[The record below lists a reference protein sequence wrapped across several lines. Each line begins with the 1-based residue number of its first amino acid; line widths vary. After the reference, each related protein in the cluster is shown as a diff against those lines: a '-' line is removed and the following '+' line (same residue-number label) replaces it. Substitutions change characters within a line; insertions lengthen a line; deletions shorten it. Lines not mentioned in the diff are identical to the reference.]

1 MAGVHG
7 RRSWP
12 AFMAGVHGRRSWPAF
27 MVGYSPSMFR
37 NVICLVAL
45 AGSLAAQT
53 KPEIE
58 NQWVRVTRSVT
69 GPFYSELPVVDVGL
83 NGSVHYYAAKT
94 RRAYDNGEHV
104 LIELKRGAPKSP
116 PVALDPVKLDP
127 AHHPVILE
135 NDRVRV
141 IRTILVPH
149 LKSPRHEH
157 PHYVVVYL
165 TDLHTTMT
173 MADGRNV
180 DNPRK
185 PGDIAW
191 RDALSHV
198 TENIG
203 EKTAIEIQ
211 VEIK

>member
-1 MAGVHG
+1 LLTRAV
-7 RRSWP
+7 
-12 AFMAGVHGRRSWPAF
+12 F
-27 MVGYSPSMFR
+27 YS
-37 NVICLVAL
+37 ICVFALVS
-45 AGSLAAQT
+45 GLAAKT
-53 KPEIE
+53 KVEFIEIG
-58 NQWVRVTRSVT
+58 NQWVRVTRSVP
-69 GPFYSELPVVDVGL
+69 GPFYSKLPVVDVAL
-83 NGSVHYYAAKT
+83 NGAVQYFEGKT
-94 RRAYDNGEHV
+94 KHVYENGEHV

-116 PVALDPVKLDP
+116 AVALDPVKLDP
-127 AHHPVILE
+127 EHHIVILE
-135 NDRVRV
+135 NDRVRA
-141 IRTILVPH
+141 IRTILEPH

-173 MADGRNV
+173 MADGKEV

-203 EKTAIEIQ
+203 EKTAVEIQ

>member
-1 MAGVHG
+1 V
-7 RRSWP
+7 
-12 AFMAGVHGRRSWPAF
+12 F
-27 MVGYSPSMFR
+27 
-37 NVICLVAL
+37 AL
-45 AGSLAAQT
+45 AAET
-53 KPEIE
+53 KVEIE
-58 NQWVRVTRSVT
+58 NQWVRVTRSVP
-69 GPFYSELPVVDVGL
+69 GPFSSKLPVVDVGSD
-83 NGSVHYYAAKT
+83 GSVQYLAGGT
-94 RRAYDNGEHV
+94 RLVYPNADHV
-104 LIELKRGAPKSP
+104 LIELKPGAPRSP
-116 PVALDPVKLDP
+116 AVALDPVKLDP
-127 AHHPVILE
+127 EHHIVMLE
-135 NDRVRV
+135 NDRVRA
-141 IRTILVPH
+141 IRTILEPH

-173 MADGRNV
+173 MADGKAV

-203 EKTAIEIQ
+203 EKTAVEIQ

>member
-1 MAGVHG
+1 MFARAV
-7 RRSWP
+7 R
-12 AFMAGVHGRRSWPAF
+12 
-27 MVGYSPSMFR
+27 YS
-37 NVICLVAL
+37 ICVFALVS
-45 AGSLAAQT
+45 GLAAET
-53 KPEIE
+53 KVEIE
-58 NQWVRVTRSVT
+58 NQWVRVTRSVP
-69 GPFYSELPVVDVGL
+69 GPFSSKLPVVDVGL
-83 NGSVHYYAAKT
+83 NGAVQYFAAET
-94 RRAYDNGEHV
+94 RRVYKNGEHV
-104 LIELKRGAPKSP
+104 LIELKAGAPKSP
-116 PVALDPVKLDP
+116 LVALDPVKLDP
-127 AHHPVILE
+127 QHHIVILE
-135 NDRVRV
+135 NTRVRA
-141 IRTILVPH
+141 IRTILEPH

-173 MADGRNV
+173 MADGREV

-203 EKTAIEIQ
+203 EKTAVEIQ

>member
-1 MAGVHG
+1 LLARAVCY
-7 RRSWP
+7 
-12 AFMAGVHGRRSWPAF
+12 A
-27 MVGYSPSMFR
+27 
-37 NVICLVAL
+37 ICIFALVS
-45 AGSLAAQT
+45 GLAAET
-53 KPEIE
+53 KAEIE
-58 NQWVRVTRSVT
+58 NQWVRVTRSLA
-69 GPFYSELPVVDVGL
+69 GPFSSKLPVVDVGL
-83 NGSVHYYAAKT
+83 DGSVQYFAGGTKRVYQ
-94 RRAYDNGEHV
+94 NGDHV
-104 LIELKRGAPKSP
+104 LIELKAGAPKSP
-116 PVALDPVKLDP
+116 AVALDPVKLDP
-127 AHHPVILE
+127 EHHIVILE
-135 NDRVRV
+135 NNRVRV

-203 EKTAIEIQ
+203 EKTAVEIQ

>member
-1 MAGVHG
+1 MLARAVCF
-7 RRSWP
+7 
-12 AFMAGVHGRRSWPAF
+12 A
-27 MVGYSPSMFR
+27 
-37 NVICLVAL
+37 ICVFALVS
-45 AGSLAAQT
+45 GLAAET
-53 KPEIE
+53 KVEIE
-58 NQWVRVTRSVT
+58 NEWVRVTRSVP
-69 GPFYSELPVVDVGL
+69 GPFYSKLPVVDVAL
-83 NGSVHYYAAKT
+83 NGSVHYFPGKT
-94 RRAYDNGEHV
+94 KHVYENGEHV

-116 PVALDPVKLDP
+116 AVALDPVKLDP
-127 AHHPVILE
+127 EHHIVILE
-135 NDRVRV
+135 NDRVRA
-141 IRTILVPH
+141 IRTILEPH

-173 MADGRNV
+173 MADGKQV
-180 DNPRK
+180 DNPRR

-203 EKTAIEIQ
+203 EKTAVEIQ

>member
-1 MAGVHG
+1 LLARAGFFAISV
-7 RRSWP
+7 
-12 AFMAGVHGRRSWPAF
+12 
-27 MVGYSPSMFR
+27 
-37 NVICLVAL
+37 VAL
-45 AGSLAAQT
+45 VSGLAAGA
-53 KPEIE
+53 KVENLEIGNE
-58 NQWVRVTRSVT
+58 WVRVTRSVP
-69 GPFYSELPVVDVGL
+69 GPFYSKLPVVDVAL
-83 NGSVHYYAAKT
+83 NGSVHYFPGKT
-94 RRAYDNGEHV
+94 KHVYEDGEHV
-104 LIELKRGAPKSP
+104 LIELKHGASKSP
-116 PVALDPVKLDP
+116 AVALDPVKLDP
-127 AHHPVILE
+127 EHHIVIVE

-141 IRTILVPH
+141 IRTILEPH

-191 RDALSHV
+191 RDALTHV

-203 EKTAIEIQ
+203 EKTAVEIQ

>member
-1 MAGVHG
+1 
-7 RRSWP
+7 
-12 AFMAGVHGRRSWPAF
+12 
-27 MVGYSPSMFR
+27 MFPR
-37 NVICLVAL
+37 VVCVFV
-45 AGSLAAQT
+45 LAAGLAAET
-53 KPEIE
+53 RVEIE
-58 NQWVRVTRSVT
+58 NRWVRVTRPVP
-69 GPFYSELPVVDVGL
+69 GPFFSKLPVVDVGL
-83 NGSVHYYAAKT
+83 DGAVHYFPGKT
-94 RRAYDNGEHV
+94 KHVYQDGAHV
-104 LIELKRGAPKSP
+104 LIELKYGASKSAA
-116 PVALDPVKLDP
+116 VALDPVKLDP
-127 AHHPVILE
+127 EHHIVILE
-135 NDRVRV
+135 NDRVRA
-141 IRTILVPH
+141 IRTILEPH

-173 MADGRNV
+173 MADGREV

-203 EKTAIEIQ
+203 EKTAVEIQ

>member
-1 MAGVHG
+1 M
-7 RRSWP
+7 
-12 AFMAGVHGRRSWPAF
+12 
-27 MVGYSPSMFR
+27 
-37 NVICLVAL
+37 LL
-45 AGSLAAQT
+45 
-53 KPEIE
+53 
-58 NQWVRVTRSVT
+58 T
-69 GPFYSELPVVDVGL
+69 GFSIPCPFSSKLPVVDVALG
-83 NGSVHYYAAKT
+83 GSVQYFARDSKHIYQ
-94 RRAYDNGEHV
+94 NGDHV
-104 LIELKRGAPKSP
+104 LIELKPGAPKSP
-116 PVALDPVKLDP
+116 AVGLDPVKLDP
-127 AHHPVILE
+127 EHHIVILE
-135 NDRVRV
+135 NDRVRA
-141 IRTILVPH
+141 IRTILEPH

-173 MADGRNV
+173 MADGREV

-203 EKTAIEIQ
+203 EKTAVEIQ

>member
-1 MAGVHG
+1 MTERYTRTDFGHI
-7 RRSWP
+7 S
-12 AFMAGVHGRRSWPAF
+12 
-27 MVGYSPSMFR
+27 R
-37 NVICLVAL
+37 NIWWGGNRLFTRAACYAICIFALVS
-45 AGSLAAQT
+45 GLAAET
-53 KPEIE
+53 KVEIE
-58 NQWVRVTRSVT
+58 NQWVRVTRSVR
-69 GPFYSELPVVDVGL
+69 GPFHSKLPTVDVAL
-83 NGSVHYYAAKT
+83 NGTVQYFAGDTNHVYEDGK
-94 RRAYDNGEHV
+94 HV
-104 LIELKRGAPKSP
+104 LIELKTGAPRSP
-116 PVALDPVKLDP
+116 AVALDPVKLDP
-127 AHHPVILE
+127 EHHLVILE
-135 NDRVRV
+135 NDRVRA

-173 MADGRNV
+173 MADGRNI

-191 RDALSHV
+191 RDALSHI

-203 EKTAIEIQ
+203 EKTAVEIQ

>member
-1 MAGVHG
+1 LFA
-7 RRSWP
+7 R
-12 AFMAGVHGRRSWPAF
+12 A
-27 MVGYSPSMFR
+27 
-37 NVICLVAL
+37 ICYAICIFALV
-45 AGSLAAQT
+45 SELAAQT
-53 KPEIE
+53 KVEIE
-58 NQWVRVTRSVT
+58 NQWVRVTRSLP
-69 GPFYSELPVVDVGL
+69 GPFFSKLPVVDVAL
-83 NGSVHYYAAKT
+83 DGSVRYFAKET
-94 RRAYDNGEHV
+94 MRVYENGGHV
-104 LIELKRGAPKSP
+104 LIEVKPGAPKSP
-116 PVALDPVKLDP
+116 AVALDPVKLDP
-127 AHHPVILE
+127 EHHLVILE
-135 NDRVRV
+135 NDRVRA
-141 IRTILVPH
+141 IRTILEPH

-173 MADGRNV
+173 MADGREV

-203 EKTAIEIQ
+203 EKTAVEIQ

>member
-1 MAGVHG
+1 
-7 RRSWP
+7 
-12 AFMAGVHGRRSWPAF
+12 
-27 MVGYSPSMFR
+27 MVYSPSMFR
-37 NVICLVAL
+37 NVVCLVAL
-45 AGSLAAQT
+45 ASSLAAQT

-58 NQWVRVTRSVT
+58 NQWVRVTRSMP
-69 GPFYSELPVVDVGL
+69 GPFYSELPVVDVAL
-83 NGSVHYYAAKT
+83 NGSVRYYAAKT
-94 RRAYDNGEHV
+94 RRVYEDGEHV
-104 LIELKRGAPKSP
+104 LIELKPDAPKSP

-127 AHHPVILE
+127 EHHPVILE

-203 EKTAIEIQ
+203 EKTAVEIQ

>member
-1 MAGVHG
+1 MLSRVAAALFLALVSG
-7 RRSWP
+7 R
-12 AFMAGVHGRRSWPAF
+12 
-27 MVGYSPSMFR
+27 
-37 NVICLVAL
+37 
-45 AGSLAAQT
+45 AAET
-53 KPEIE
+53 KVEIE
-58 NQWVRVTRSVT
+58 NQWVRVTRSVP
-69 GPFYSELPVVDVGL
+69 GPFSSKLPVVGVGL
-83 NGSVHYYAAKT
+83 DGSVKYFA
-94 RRAYDNGEHV
+94 GESKHVYQKGDHV
-104 LIELKRGAPKSP
+104 LIELKAGAPKSP
-116 PVALDPVKLDP
+116 AITLDPVKLDP
-127 AHHPVILE
+127 GHHIVILE
-135 NDRVRV
+135 NDRVRA
-141 IRTILVPH
+141 IRTILEPH

-173 MADGRNV
+173 MADGREV

-203 EKTAIEIQ
+203 EKTAVEIQ

>member
-1 MAGVHG
+1 LLFARAVCF
-7 RRSWP
+7 
-12 AFMAGVHGRRSWPAF
+12 AVCVF
-27 MVGYSPSMFR
+27 
-37 NVICLVAL
+37 AL
-45 AGSLAAQT
+45 AAET
-53 KPEIE
+53 KVEIE
-58 NQWVRVTRSVT
+58 NQWVRVTRSVP
-69 GPFYSELPVVDVGL
+69 GPFSSKLPVVDVGL
-83 NGSVHYYAAKT
+83 DGSVQYFAG
-94 RRAYDNGEHV
+94 DNKRVYQKGDHV
-104 LIELKRGAPKSP
+104 LIELKAGAARSP
-116 PVALDPVKLDP
+116 AVALDPVKLDP
-127 AHHPVILE
+127 EHHLVILE

-141 IRTILVPH
+141 IRTILEPH

-185 PGDIAW
+185 PGDVAW

-203 EKTAIEIQ
+203 EKTAVEIQ

>member
-1 MAGVHG
+1 MPLCFFA
-7 RRSWP
+7 
-12 AFMAGVHGRRSWPAF
+12 
-27 MVGYSPSMFR
+27 
-37 NVICLVAL
+37 LVS
-45 AGSLAAQT
+45 GLAAET
-53 KPEIE
+53 KVEIE
-58 NQWVRVTRSVT
+58 NQWVRVTRSVP
-69 GPFYSELPVVDVGL
+69 GPFSSKLPVVDVAL
-83 NGSVHYYAAKT
+83 NGDVRYFAGDTKRVYQ
-94 RRAYDNGEHV
+94 NGEHV
-104 LIELKRGAPKSP
+104 LIELKAAAPKSP
-116 PVALDPVKLDP
+116 AVALDPVKLDP
-127 AHHPVILE
+127 EHHIVILE
-135 NDRVRV
+135 NDRVRA
-141 IRTILVPH
+141 IRTILEPH

-203 EKTAIEIQ
+203 EKTAVEIQ

>member
-1 MAGVHG
+1 LLA
-7 RRSWP
+7 R
-12 AFMAGVHGRRSWPAF
+12 AAYYA
-27 MVGYSPSMFR
+27 
-37 NVICLVAL
+37 ICFFALVS
-45 AGSLAAQT
+45 GLAAET
-53 KPEIE
+53 KVEIE
-58 NQWVRVTRSVT
+58 NQWVRVTRSVP
-69 GPFYSELPVVDVGL
+69 GSFFSKLPLVDVGL
-83 NGSVHYYAAKT
+83 DGSVQYFAGKT
-94 RRAYDNGEHV
+94 KRVYEDGEHV

-116 PVALDPVKLDP
+116 AVALDPVKLDP
-127 AHHPVILE
+127 EHHIAILE
-135 NDRVRV
+135 NDRMRA
-141 IRTILVPH
+141 IRTILEPH

-173 MADGRNV
+173 MADGKEV

-203 EKTAIEIQ
+203 EKTAVEIQ

>member
-1 MAGVHG
+1 MDSIWRGGNRLLTRAACYAICFFAASGLTAQ
-7 RRSWP
+7 RR
-12 AFMAGVHGRRSWPAF
+12 V
-27 MVGYSPSMFR
+27 
-37 NVICLVAL
+37 
-45 AGSLAAQT
+45 
-53 KPEIE
+53 EIE
-58 NQWVRVTRSVT
+58 NQWVRVTRSVP
-69 GPFYSELPVVDVGL
+69 GRFYSRLPVVDVGL
-83 NGSVHYYAAKT
+83 NGSVQYSA
-94 RRAYDNGEHV
+94 GETKRVYEKGDHV
-104 LIELKRGAPKSP
+104 LIELKAGAPKSP
-116 PVALDPVKLDP
+116 AVALDPVKLD
-127 AHHPVILE
+127 AEHHIVILE
-135 NDRVRV
+135 NTRVRV
-141 IRTILVPH
+141 IRTILEPH

-173 MADGRNV
+173 MADGREV

-203 EKTAIEIQ
+203 EKTAVEIQ